1 MSQSEKSV
9 VVVTGAGGF
18 IGRHVVD
25 ALGREDRV
33 QVLAV
38 TRATSAADR
47 SEAFG
52 RADVVIHLAGV
63 NRPQAEFEFEAENV
77 GATRE
82 LCERTSR
89 AKPPLI
95 AYASS
100 TQAALDNPYGR
111 SKLRAEAVLKEW
123 VDSNGR
129 GRVVVFRLTNVFGKW
144 CRPNYNSVVA
154 TFCHNLARDLP
165 ITVTGESR
173 PMDLVHIDDVT
184 AAFLALVR
192 GEAVP
197 PAGASELRDVG
208 PIHRI
213 TLGKLAST
221 LRTFRASRESL
232 VMPSLEG
239 DWMRKLYGTYLSYL
253 PQDGFGYDLQKKSDA
268 RGVLAEFM
276 KSEQFGQIFVSR
288 TNPGV
293 TRGNHFHHTKTEK
306 FLVLEGQALVRFRRI
321 EGGEVVEYPVAGTD
335 LRVIDIPPGW
345 VHSIENVGSGELVT
359 LFWASE
365 IFDPQ
370 RPDCT
375 FAPVVGESPNQP
387 RLP

>member
-38 TRATSAADR
+38 TRATSEADR

-63 NRPQAEFEFEAENV
+63 NRPQDESEFEAENV

-89 AKPPLI
+89 SKPPLI

-111 SKLRAEAVLKEW
+111 SKLRAEAVLKDW

-129 GRVVVFRLTNVFGKW
+129 GRVVIFRLTNVFGKW

-165 ITVTGESR
+165 ITVNDESR
-173 PMDLVHIDDVT
+173 PMELVHVDDVT

-192 GEAVP
+192 GEAMP
-197 PAGASELRDVG
+197 PAGSSELREVG
-208 PIHRI
+208 PTHCI
-213 TLGKLAST
+213 TLGQLAST
-221 LRTFRASRESL
+221 LRSLRASRESL

-253 PQDGFGYDLQKKSDA
+253 PQDGFAYDLQKKSDA

-306 FLVLEGQALVRFRRI
+306 FLVLDGQALVRFRRI
-321 EGGEVVEYPVAGTD
+321 EGGEVVEYSVAGTD

-370 RPDCT
+370 RPDCI
-375 FAPVVGESPNQP
+375 FAPVVSESPNQP
-387 RLP
+387 RLT